1 MRAGSAQ
8 GSRRYRAT
16 LWVHSSPGAHGQSWG
31 ASTAHAA
38 AASWTQ
44 TADVREQPRYT
55 AHLDGPQVATWQW
68 QPDASLLR
76 HPEVL
81 YDSILNYQHQC
92 QDFSLHSADDCE
104 PPDTSLDPPP
114 LTVPLMHV
122 PMTGSCRALSTA
134 AS

>member
-1 MRAGSAQ
+1 MRAGSAP
-8 GSRRYRAT
+8 GSRCYRAT
-16 LWVHSSPGAHGQSWG
+16 LWVRSSPGARGQSWG

-44 TADVREQPRYT
+44 AADVREQPRYT
-55 AHLDGPQVATWQW
+55 AHLDGPQVATWHRW
-68 QPDASLLR
+68 LDASLPCHR
-76 HPEVL
+76 EVL

-92 QDFSLHSADDCE
+92 QAFSLHSADDCE

-114 LTVPLMHV
+114 LTVPPMHV
-122 PMTGSCRALSTA
+122 PMTGSCRALSTP